1 MSAKISEIAG
11 NCGLF
16 LKGLV
21 KIAVESRRCG
31 ISRADSDRPL
41 IIMANGPSLAQT
53 MARCSGALDAA
64 DLMAVNFAANAE
76 EFYRFRPGRYVVAD
90 PHFFNPGADVNVAR
104 LWSNLASRV
113 DWPLTLYVP
122 ARMARK
128 VPYDVTSSRF
138 VTVERFNPVG
148 VEGFR
153 WFERMAYSSGLGMP
167 RPRNVLIAAI
177 MIALKAGYREIY
189 LTGADH
195 SWTRTLEVDEANR
208 VVSVQPHFY
217 KENDEEK
224 SRVTQLYSNI
234 RLHEIMLSFHVAFRS
249 YHGIRRYAD
258 AVGASIYNS
267 TPGSFIDAFDRK
279 SLPEDE
285 NSVSQG

>member
-1 MSAKISEIAG
+1 MSAKISELAG

-16 LKGLV
+16 VKGLV
-21 KIAVESRRCG
+21 KLAVESRRCR
-31 ISRADSDRPL
+31 ISRAHSGRPL

-53 MARCSGALDAA
+53 MERCSGALGSA
-64 DLMAVNFAANAE
+64 DLMAVNFAANTE
-76 EFYRFRPGRYVVAD
+76 EFYRFRPDRYVVAD

-104 LWSNLASRV
+104 LWNNIAARV
-113 DWPLTLYVP
+113 DWPMTLYVP
-122 ARMARK
+122 ARMAGR
-128 VPYDVTSSRF
+128 VPRDVTASGF
-138 VTVERFNPVG
+138 VAVERFNPVG
-148 VEGFR
+148 IEGFR

-195 SWTRTLEVDEANR
+195 SWTRTLEVDDANR

-234 RLHEIMLSFHVAFRS
+234 RLHEIMLSFHVAFKS
-249 YHGIRRYAD
+249 YHAIRRYAD
-258 AVGASIYNS
+258 SIGATIYNS
-267 TPGSFIDAFDRK
+267 TPGSFIDAFERRP
-279 SLPEDE
+279 LPEDAD
-285 NSVSQG
+285 VSQG